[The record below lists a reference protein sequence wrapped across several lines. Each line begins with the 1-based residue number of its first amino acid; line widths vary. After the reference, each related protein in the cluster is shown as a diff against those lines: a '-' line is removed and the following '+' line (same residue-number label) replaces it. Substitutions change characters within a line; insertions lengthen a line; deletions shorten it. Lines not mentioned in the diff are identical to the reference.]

1 MSYPDASYLD
11 KNLFTNGTRQYV
23 NTTSINYATP
33 FSYPAT
39 VYFYFFYRGV
49 VKIPNSNLN
58 YELYISKSC
67 SGVLINRRTV
77 LTAASCIANLQPSY
91 SFSPSGYNNDTV
103 YINKDNIPY
112 FQDWN
117 SHYEIY
123 FRIHRYI
130 TIYYLK
136 NIYPT
141 EQLPVKEV
149 IVVCT
154 FSSLNK

>member
-1 MSYPDASYLD
+1 MSYPNASYLD
-11 KNLFTNGTRQYV
+11 QNLFNNGTRKYI
-23 NTTSINYATP
+23 NSASINYAIP
-33 FSYPAT
+33 FSYPAS
-39 VYFYFFYRGV
+39 VEFFFYYRGV
-49 VKIPNSNLN
+49 VKLPNSTFN
-58 YELYISKSC
+58 YEVFVSKEC
-67 SGVLINRRTV
+67 TGVLINRRSV
-77 LTAASCIANLQPSY
+77 LTAASCVASLQPSY

-103 YINKDNIPY
+103 NINKDSIPY

-123 FRIHRYI
+123 FRIYSYI
-130 TIYYLK
+130 PINYLK

-154 FSSLNK
+154 FYFYL

>member
-11 KNLFTNGTRQYV
+11 QRLFNNGTRKII
-23 NTTSINYATP
+23 NFTTSINYAIP

-39 VYFYFFYRGV
+39 VFFYFFYRGV
-49 VKIPNSNLN
+49 VKIPNNNLN

-67 SGVLINRRTV
+67 TGVLINRRTV

-130 TIYYLK
+130 SNYYLK

-141 EQLPVKEV
+141 EQLPVKEI
-149 IVVCT
+149 IVV
-154 FSSLNK
+154 